1 MKNKLISTEN
11 ITLLIIVLI
20 GILVAFLV
28 YNNGPNVNPKIALD
42 NSIHTDKTQ
51 NVINESTESNE
62 ATSLEKSEETG
73 SNKTSE
79 IKKESSTILPPKFD
93 LFSVDEAGSA
103 TIAGK
108 GLAGQTLEVIV
119 DGEVISNVIPDK
131 NGDFAT
137 ILDIGISDN
146 PRSLTLKT
154 KHSDG
159 REVISDETVLIT
171 PILKDSDKPQEQALD
186 VKDDDQHSTEKSEVK
201 TTSSDQSNT
210 EKATE

>member
-1 MKNKLISTEN
+1 M
-11 ITLLIIVLI
+11 
-20 GILVAFLV
+20 
-28 YNNGPNVNPKIALD
+28 
-42 NSIHTDKTQ
+42 
-51 NVINESTESNE
+51 
-62 ATSLEKSEETG
+62 
-73 SNKTSE
+73 
-79 IKKESSTILPPKFD
+79 
-93 LFSVDEAGSA
+93 FSVDEAGSA

-108 GLAGQTLEVIV
+108 GLAGQTLEIIV

-201 TTSSDQSNT
+201 TTSSDQSKT
-210 EKATE
+210 EKPTLSNEEENSEVSIAIVSSKEVKVITPIQQRNAPKVTDVIIDAISYDEQGEVLLAGRGVEDQHIRIYVDNKPIKTSEIKADGTWSLDL